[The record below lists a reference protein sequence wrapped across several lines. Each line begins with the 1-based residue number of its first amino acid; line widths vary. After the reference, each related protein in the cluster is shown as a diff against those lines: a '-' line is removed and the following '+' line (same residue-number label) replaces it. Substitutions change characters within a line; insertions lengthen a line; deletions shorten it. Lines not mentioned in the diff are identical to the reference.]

1 VSSESLKVLILED
14 DETVGQAL
22 KEALTRAGHQVFLA
36 TRPDEARVIFQTEPQ
51 VKLLFCDC
59 LLPQMTGIDFIAQL
73 RANTAISPFKVV
85 LMSGIYTDR
94 QFVQE
99 AVQGAGA
106 IAFLKKPFEME
117 QVLKIVRQASEPK
130 SAQIDPRKMLYQLFS
145 SPKGESERHKKRIIE
160 SLEELSGFDL
170 PFLFSF
176 LSGAKSSGYLNIYNM
191 DGSVSGVSF
200 SNGYIV
206 GVDVDDKG
214 TLLGEMLIQSGYATP
229 ISVQEALKSKNAVR
243 IGFYLIN
250 NNFLSPHAFDLM
262 LMEQMNIRLVRKIVE
277 DKIRINFV
285 FSEVEKTSPNIDP
298 ETLTEYIHDWI
309 ASKVSLSW
317 IKAFFVLWSESLIV
331 KGPLFREDHSV
342 FEMPLVKALEGFKG
356 KINDG
361 LSLLE
366 LLSVEGYDEVAVYKA
381 LYFLL
386 TTGVFSFAAG
396 DMSERPQDQAL
407 ILQNIWKQIQ
417 GKNNFEVLEFLKIS
431 MQGKGLDLGPNNYIK
446 LTGQRPDEN
455 QTVVLDLWTKV
466 KGRLE
471 EVVRDSRNFSNTE
484 KSKMACQKS
493 ASEAKLQAS
502 GLVENAKKAL
512 YLNQYA
518 KAMEHL
524 SLAASLGVQVQ
535 HLNICLTWAK
545 LGLADATKKQVSIRE
560 IELELS
566 QVPPEERYDTLFSF
580 VMGIFSKAKGDFVL
594 ARKSFEK
601 SIALDSTFIPARR
614 ELSLLDSNKP
624 QKQDVFNM
632 DLKQVVSGFF
642 KKR

>member
-1 VSSESLKVLILED
+1 
-14 DETVGQAL
+14 
-22 KEALTRAGHQVFLA
+22 
-36 TRPDEARVIFQTEPQ
+36 
-51 VKLLFCDC
+51 
-59 LLPQMTGIDFIAQL
+59 
-73 RANTAISPFKVV
+73 
-85 LMSGIYTDR
+85 
-94 QFVQE
+94 
-99 AVQGAGA
+99 
-106 IAFLKKPFEME
+106 
-117 QVLKIVRQASEPK
+117 
-130 SAQIDPRKMLYQLFS
+130 
-145 SPKGESERHKKRIIE
+145 
-160 SLEELSGFDL
+160 
-170 PFLFSF
+170 
-176 LSGAKSSGYLNIYNM
+176 
-191 DGSVSGVSF
+191 
-200 SNGYIV
+200 
-206 GVDVDDKG
+206 
-214 TLLGEMLIQSGYATP
+214 
-229 ISVQEALKSKNAVR
+229 
-243 IGFYLIN
+243 
-250 NNFLSPHAFDLM
+250 
-262 LMEQMNIRLVRKIVE
+262 
-277 DKIRINFV
+277 
-285 FSEVEKTSPNIDP
+285 VEKTSPNIDP

-580 VMGIFSKAKGDFVL
+580 VIGIFSKAKGDFVL